1 MLWCVLLLN
10 VTAGIGVLEQAA
22 PMIQEMF
29 PGRVSAGAAAGF
41 VGLLSLFN
49 MAGRFVWSS
58 TSDVI
63 GRKPTYAIFFALGAA
78 LYALTPQ
85 TGKLGN
91 VVLFVACYAV
101 IMSMYGGG
109 FATIPAYLR
118 DQFGTAQVGAIH
130 GRLLTAWSLAG
141 VAGPVLVN
149 YIRQAQ
155 IDAGVPKADAYTL
168 IMYLMAGLL
177 VVGFVCNLLVR
188 RAAPVQPLATEAA
201 ASARAE
207 PQPQV
212 SDWPG
217 LTFRWAW
224 VGVPLAW
231 GVSQTVL
238 TSLPLFR

>member
-1 MLWCVLLLN
+1 
-10 VTAGIGVLEQAA
+10 
-22 PMIQEMF
+22 MIQEMF
-29 PGRVSAGAAAGF
+29 PGRVSAEAAAGF

-63 GRKPTYAIFFALGAA
+63 GRKPTYMIFFALGAA

-141 VAGPVLVN
+141 VAGPYLLN
-149 YIRQAQ
+149 RLRDDQLKS
-155 IDAGVPKADAYTL
+155 GVPPTDVYTIIL
-168 IMYLMAGLL
+168 HLMAALL

-188 RAAPVQPLATEAA
+188 AERVQPLSSEVT
-201 ASARAE
+201 SAQAE
-207 PQPQV
+207 RQALAI
-212 SDWPG
+212 DWWT
-217 LTFRWAW
+217 LAFRWAW

-231 GVSQTVL
+231 GISQTVL
-238 TSLPLFR
+238 TSIPLFR

>member
-1 MLWCVLLLN
+1 M
-10 VTAGIGVLEQAA
+10 
-22 PMIQEMF
+22 
-29 PGRVSAGAAAGF
+29 
-41 VGLLSLFN
+41 
-49 MAGRFVWSS
+49 
-58 TSDVI
+58 
-63 GRKPTYAIFFALGAA
+63 IFFALGAV

-85 TGKLGN
+85 TGHLSN

-155 IDAGVPKADAYTL
+155 IDSGEEKADAYTVV
-168 IMYLMAGLL
+168 MYLMAGLL

-188 RAAPVQPLATEAA
+188 PPQSGVTAAKRETGRSRALRFRRMNPLRT
-201 ASARAE
+201 
-207 PQPQV
+207 P
-212 SDWPG
+212 
-217 LTFRWAW
+217 
-224 VGVPLAW
+224 
-231 GVSQTVL
+231 
-238 TSLPLFR
+238 